1 MNKLFTF
8 ITQYKITHSI
18 IIFLIIL
25 AIASTN
31 RFEAINNA
39 FYDFSIY
46 MNKYNQ
52 TQDKIVLIVIDDKSL
67 QELGRWPWER
77 KLHAQLLDVLFKNE
91 AQLVAFY
98 ISFFYPANEES
109 DKTFIE
115 TLKKYPTVLIDASI
129 TSEYKQ
135 NPFWMKLSETSTL
148 GHNFLSVGND
158 NTIRRKFLIVDGKPS
173 FALSIIKMFDDNLFE
188 YYKNLSG
195 NNNIINI
202 NFKRPSVLFTKYSY
216 YDVLTGQFPAGAFKD
231 KIILVAPIA
240 KGITEYHATPLSIY
254 DENWTSGTES
264 VVTIQAQILDSLLN
278 FNIIKP
284 VNNNILY
291 IILFV
296 FILVLM
302 NILFKIGIFRQVVL
316 TFVILP
322 AILFL
327 TSLITFQET
336 NIWVSPLSFLLACLL
351 AFSTESIVVISRT
364 SNFLD
369 KYIKELSGQYRNNV
383 NLRTDTSVD
392 SKLESLKTLTDVIS
406 ADKDVLDTVL
416 TSVNSIIMLF
426 NKEGTVVYTN
436 HPVYNKFCFNIIE
449 LSDDINLKEIITET
463 SERITYK
470 TKVQMKFNH
479 YNFFVTV
486 AKGNLYV
493 GILNDITDMVKMNEM
508 KTNMLRMLSHEFK
521 TPLTTIMLCADYLSG
536 LIEKEYIQ
544 KYIEKITAQT
554 IFLEEMIDDFLT
566 LNKLEVSEF
575 EITKDKN
582 NLHLFIDNIVNNL
595 KVIAD
600 NKNISIEYFFDENIP
615 DEIPID
621 SKYLHIAL
629 KNLIDNAIKY
639 SPENTSITVS
649 AKHQKEYITICIEDQ
664 GFGISTEDQKRLFEK
679 FYRIKNDRTTG
690 IKGTGLGLSFVK
702 RIIELHGGEILV
714 ESEIN
719 KGSKF
724 IIYLPFNN
732 D

>member
-1 MNKLFTF
+1 
-8 ITQYKITHSI
+8 
-18 IIFLIIL
+18 
-25 AIASTN
+25 
-31 RFEAINNA
+31 
-39 FYDFSIY
+39 
-46 MNKYNQ
+46 
-52 TQDKIVLIVIDDKSL
+52 
-67 QELGRWPWER
+67 
-77 KLHAQLLDVLFKNE
+77 
-91 AQLVAFY
+91 
-98 ISFFYPANEES
+98 
-109 DKTFIE
+109 
-115 TLKKYPTVLIDASI
+115 
-129 TSEYKQ
+129 
-135 NPFWMKLSETSTL
+135 
-148 GHNFLSVGND
+148 
-158 NTIRRKFLIVDGKPS
+158 
-173 FALSIIKMFDDNLFE
+173 
-188 YYKNLSG
+188 
-195 NNNIINI
+195 
-202 NFKRPSVLFTKYSY
+202 
-216 YDVLTGQFPAGAFKD
+216 
-231 KIILVAPIA
+231 
-240 KGITEYHATPLSIY
+240 
-254 DENWTSGTES
+254 
-264 VVTIQAQILDSLLN
+264 
-278 FNIIKP
+278 
-284 VNNNILY
+284 
-291 IILFV
+291 
-296 FILVLM
+296 M